1 MNRVLAVDPGSSSGA
16 IASHWSDGT
25 KTFANMPETFVD
37 IWRFFSDREHPIL
50 AAVMED
56 VGASR
61 PGNSAKSAHTFA
73 EHCGAVRMA
82 LLAAG
87 IPLTRVRPQKW
98 MADLFQGNHP
108 KGSTSKEV
116 KARKDWIYMK
126 MQEKYPGTGF
136 TKRQSD
142 SVALLA
148 WGLQYGD
155 LGKHL
160 LQGVML

>member
-1 MNRVLAVDPGSSSGA
+1 MKRVIAVDPGSSSGA
-16 IASHWSDGT
+16 IASHWSDGA
-25 KTFANMPETFVD
+25 KTVTNMPETFVD
-37 IWRFFSDREHPIL
+37 IWRMVSDREHPIV

-82 LLAAG
+82 LLAAQ

-98 MADLFQGNHP
+98 MADLFQGLHP
-108 KGSTSKEV
+108 KGSTSAEV
-116 KARKDWIYMK
+116 KARKDWIYLK
-126 MQEKYPGTGF
+126 MQEKYPGLEF
-136 TKRQSD
+136 TKRQGD

-155 LGKHL
+155 LAKHL
-160 LQGVML
+160 LQEVML